1 VAGKKAKDTNLNDY
15 LGDLERLYTSIS
27 QVEADV
33 ESSLTTEDAQEY
45 VRGLGRSKPEALLSD
60 KLLKPIMREAGITN
74 FPEGR
79 MGGGWVDFILPPSKE
94 LGLPVALELKSLHKS
109 DGSLESLE
117 REYNDLKDQ
126 ARETHTNQ
134 VIRYILGTKEPGNR
148 GVDYV
153 VLTNLKDVFIFD
165 KGCIRE
171 FAYVKRETFREFIEG
186 AATNKN
192 IYDYLRRTTEDSE
205 KRDLDKQ
212 FFKDLKKWYELL
224 SSLEW
229 VDNPQSNSVLLLN
242 KLMFALTLE
251 DFMIIDYR
259 KTWDLFSEKY
269 NTWITKGAKK
279 VLKEFFED
287 LDEFLYEYYDTELF
301 IPSNDILSKLKD
313 TKENYQNF
321 LKVLGKVAGFTED
334 PETFSGGLYSYS
346 FRLID
351 EDVFGK
357 SYEMFLAENRKDQ
370 GIYYTPKVITKRMAS
385 KLVEELFGPIRDQL
399 LKHLD
404 SNEFDEVLDDARR
417 LTEVT
422 IIDPACGSGP
432 FLISVLREICKV
444 YGEIKKKTDWIN
456 IYQNG
461 LEIPQDIR
469 EREERIN
476 EIRKFLGFNGN
487 GGEGLNREVISKI
500 VLRHIYGADLDGMA
514 LNVAKVN
521 LWKET
526 VKINPSSYHFQSLPE
541 SINHILPNLNINFI
555 RGNSI
560 VSLPENRVIEI
571 MIEEFKESIKKMI
584 ALRNEYLEDS
594 TKAEVPDEIEEIKS
608 PIREK
613 LNEEFRRMYGPL
625 EPNPLFYPLEFF
637 FLYFDSNG
645 NLKDGKAGF
654 SGLIGNPPWNNIKPI
669 KKEFA
674 SKHPEIFGENISKF
688 SLSGKEF
695 EKLLDEKLKDDQVNA
710 QWKAYQDYLN
720 SLSDYVKKNY
730 RLQYSGDYS
739 YQKVFL
745 EKFIERAKEEFAI
758 LIPSNFHTDEGSYLL
773 RKEIMEN
780 WGIRELISFENRS
793 KKWFPG
799 LHAQY
804 KFDMLIVSS
813 KKTGRPFKA
822 RFYVNDEDE
831 IEKSFDYPVSL
842 IEKLS
847 PSVLGITEF
856 RSGKDVDIVSKIR
869 GGHKLLKDMS
879 VSLVREFDT
888 TNDKDLF
895 NTSSEGLPVL
905 KGENIHQFNPEFS
918 TEITYWIKEEEGRKR
933 LLEKEISRIKKM
945 ATRQGRLSGSTPD
958 DFHDY
963 VKQIV
968 SMATKKFEKRE
979 FVLDYELPRLAYRAI
994 ASSTNERT
1002 LIAAAVPE
1010 RCFLIHSLNY
1020 IRPLEYRIYKA
1031 DIQQITIP
1039 LDKISFLMA
1048 LMNSFVLDYYIRM
1061 RVSANITTF
1070 FIYELPI
1077 PEVKSELYKTIVA
1090 ASKKLVENNDIELRA
1105 QLEAIIARD
1114 VYNLSKEDMEHIL
1127 GSFVYGNIDRTLT
1140 NLIIEKFWG
1149 E

>member
-1 VAGKKAKDTNLNDY
+1 MAGKKARDTTLKDY
-15 LGDLERLYTSIS
+15 LDDLELLYASIKPD
-27 QVEADV
+27 EFDA
-33 ESSLTTEDAQEY
+33 ESTLVTEDAQEY
-45 VRGLGRSKPEALLSD
+45 VKGLGRSKPEALLSD

-79 MGGGWVDFILPPSKE
+79 MGGGWVDFILPPSRE
-94 LGLPVALELKSLHKS
+94 LGLPVALELKPLHKG

-117 REYNDLKDQ
+117 SEYTNLKGQVKD
-126 ARETHTNQ
+126 THSNQ
-134 VIRYILGTKEPGNR
+134 VVRYILGTKEPGNR

-171 FAYVKRETFREFIEG
+171 FAYVKRVTFREFIEG

-212 FFKDLKKWYELL
+212 FFKDLKRWYELV

-229 VDNPQSNSVLLLN
+229 TDNPQSNSVLLLN

-321 LKVLGKVAGFTED
+321 LKVLGKVAGFAED
-334 PETFSGGLYSYS
+334 PEVFSGGLYSYS

-370 GIYYTPKVITKRMAS
+370 GIYYTPKVITKRMDS

-399 LKHLD
+399 LKHLE
-404 SNEFDEVLDDARR
+404 SNEFDEVLADARR
-417 LTEVT
+417 LTEIT

-444 YGEIKKKTDWIN
+444 YGELKKKTDWVN

-469 EREERIN
+469 EKEDRIN
-476 EIRKFLGFNGN
+476 EIREFLGFSGN
-487 GGEGLNREVISKI
+487 GGEGLNREAISKI
-500 VLRHIYGADLDGMA
+500 VIRHIYGADLDGMA

-521 LWKET
+521 MWKET
-526 VKINPSSYHFQSLPE
+526 VKINPPSYHFQSLPE

-555 RGNSI
+555 NGNSI
-560 VSLPENRVIEI
+560 VSLPEETVIDVLSKEFRDDI
-571 MIEEFKESIKKMI
+571 KTMIN
-584 ALRNEYLEDS
+584 LRSEYLRDP
-594 TKAEVPDEIEEIKS
+594 TKADIPDEIERIKS
-608 PIREK
+608 PIRGR
-613 LNEEFRRMYGPL
+613 LRGEFRKLYGSF
-625 EPNPLFYPLEFF
+625 ESNPLFYPLEFF
-637 FLYFDSNG
+637 FLYFDGNG
-645 NLKDGKAGF
+645 VLMEGKRGF
-654 SGLIGNPPWNNIKPI
+654 SGVIGNPPWNNIKPV

-674 SKHPEIFGENISKF
+674 SKHTQDFGEDISKF

-695 EKLLDEKLKDDQVNA
+695 EELFKEKLKDA
-710 QWKAYQDYLN
+710 EFKREWKAYEDYFN
-720 SLSDYVKKNY
+720 NLSDYVAKNY
-730 RLQYSGDYS
+730 KLQYSGDYS

-780 WGIRELISFENRS
+780 WEIKELISFENRG
-793 KKWFPG
+793 KNWFP
-799 LHAQY
+799 AIDSRF

-813 KKTGRPFKA
+813 KKTGKPFKA
-822 RFYVNDEDE
+822 RFYVNDDEE

-856 RSGKDVDIVSKIR
+856 RSEEDVEISSKIR
-869 GGHKLLKDMS
+869 GDHKLLKDIGVAL
-879 VSLVREFDT
+879 VSEFHT

-895 NTSSEGLPVL
+895 NTYGEGLFVL
-905 KGENIHQFNPEFS
+905 KGENIHQFNPKFS
-918 TEITYWIKEEEGRKR
+918 TEISYWIKEEEGRER
-933 LLEKEISRIKKM
+933 LLKKEITRIERM
-945 ATRQGRLSGSTPD
+945 ATRQGRSTGLNPND
-958 DFHDY
+958 LHSY
-963 VKQIV
+963 VEQIV
-968 SMATKKFEKRE
+968 SMATKKFENKE
-979 FVLDYELPRLAYRAI
+979 FILDYEVPRLAYRAI

-1002 LIAAAVPE
+1002 LIAAIVPE
-1010 RCFLIHSLNY
+1010 RCFLINSLNY
-1020 IRPLEYRIYKA
+1020 IRPLEYRISGA
-1031 DIQQITIP
+1031 DIRQVIIT
-1039 LDKISFLMA
+1039 LDRIYLLMA
-1048 LMNSFVLDYYIRM
+1048 LMNSFVLDYCMRM
-1061 RVSANITTF
+1061 RVSANINTF
-1070 FIYELPI
+1070 FVYELPI
-1077 PEVKSELYKTIVA
+1077 PDVDGELYRAIVA
-1090 ASKKLVENNDIELRA
+1090 TSKKLLESNDIELRA
-1105 QLEAIIARD
+1105 ELEAIIARD
-1114 VYNLSKEDMEHIL
+1114 VYKLSKEEMIHIL
-1127 GSFVYGNIDRTLT
+1127 DTFIYGNIDKKLT
-1140 NLIIEKFWG
+1140 DLIIEKFG
-1149 E
+1149 S

>member
-1 VAGKKAKDTNLNDY
+1 VAGKNARDTTLKDY
-15 LGDLERLYTSIS
+15 LYDLEILYTSIS
-27 QVEADV
+27 PDDAGI

-45 VRGLGRSKPEALLSD
+45 FKGLGRSKPEALLSD
-60 KLLKPIMREAGITN
+60 KLLKPIMRDAGITN

-94 LGLPVALELKSLHKS
+94 LGLPVALELKPLHKS

-224 SSLEW
+224 SSLGW

-279 VLKEFFED
+279 VLNEFFED

-321 LKVLGKVAGFTED
+321 LKVFGKVSGFTED
-334 PETFSGGLYSYS
+334 PQVFSGGLSSYS

-399 LKHLD
+399 LKHLE
-404 SNEFDEVLDDARR
+404 SNEFDEVLDDARK
-417 LTEVT
+417 LTEIT
-422 IIDPACGSGP
+422 ILDPACGSGP

-444 YGEIKKKTDWIN
+444 YGGLKKKTDWVN
-456 IYQNG
+456 IYRNG

-469 EREERIN
+469 EKEDRIN
-476 EIRKFLGFNGN
+476 EIREFLGFSGN

-500 VLRHIYGADLDGMA
+500 ALRHIYGADLDGMA

-521 LWKET
+521 MWKET
-526 VKINPSSYHFQSLPE
+526 VKINPPSYHFQSLPE

-594 TKAEVPDEIEEIKS
+594 TKAEIPDEIEEIKS
-608 PIREK
+608 PIRER
-613 LNEEFRRMYGPL
+613 LNEEFRRMYGAL

-745 EKFIERAKEEFAI
+745 EKFIEKAKEEFAI

-780 WGIRELISFENRS
+780 LEIRELISFENRG
-793 KKWFPG
+793 KNWFP
-799 LHAQY
+799 AIDSRF

-822 RFYVNDEDE
+822 GFYVNDEEE
-831 IEKSFDYPVSL
+831 IEKSFDYPTSL
-842 IEKLS
+842 IENLS
-847 PSVLGITEF
+847 PGVLGITEF
-856 RSGKDVDIVSKIR
+856 RSRKDVDIVSKIR
-869 GGHKLLKDMS
+869 GKHKLLKDWKF
-879 VSLVREFDT
+879 VLRRELDSDLD
-888 TNDKDLF
+888 NDLF
-895 NTSSEGLPVL
+895 MEKPNGDALVLFEG
-905 KGENIHQFNPEFS
+905 KMINQYNSNFS
-918 TEITYWIKEEEGRKR
+918 TNRYWVDETEGR
-933 LLEKEISRIKKM
+933 
-945 ATRQGRLSGSTPD
+945 GRLISKSARRILEELRPD
-958 DFHDY
+958 QKGGITLKLGD
-963 VKQIV
+963 IV
-968 SMATKKFEKRE
+968 DKIKRRE
-979 FVLDYELPRLAYRAI
+979 IKLDYEAERLVIRRVG
-994 ASSTNERT
+994 SSTNERS
-1002 LIAAAVPE
+1002 LIATIVPSNVYLMDNLQYVVPFRTE
-1010 RCFLIHSLNY
+1010 IKGDAIIQTDLRDEIYYLLALLNSY
-1020 IRPLEYRIYKA
+1020 
-1031 DIQQITIP
+1031 
-1039 LDKISFLMA
+1039 
-1048 LMNSFVLDYYIRM
+1048 VLDYYIRL
-1061 RVSANITTF
+1061 RISANLNYF
-1070 FIYELPI
+1070 FLYELPI
-1077 PEVKSELYKTIVA
+1077 PDANNEIYGKIIT
-1090 ASKKLVENNDIELRA
+1090 ASKKLVETNDNQLRA
-1105 QLEAIIARD
+1105 ELETVIARD
-1114 VYNLSKEDMEHIL
+1114 VFKLSKEDMEHIL